1 MGCLTGE
8 RRQSPRG
15 NRGARSVGARA
26 PRAVVDAARTAAPR
40 EARQCQIQTAAQ
52 RLRNHYRAAMSLA
65 ANPSESASTMQY
77 EGSIS
82 SDGKFHG
89 RGSIVYS
96 NGERYAGEWQYGQR
110 HGRGTYT
117 YADGGTY
124 SGDWERDKIQGEG
137 TAKYSDDNVYTGSW
151 TNGKIHGRGKLET
164 AKFTYEGQLPANFSY
179 GDGEVFTSFS

>member
-1 MGCLTGE
+1 
-8 RRQSPRG
+8 
-15 NRGARSVGARA
+15 
-26 PRAVVDAARTAAPR
+26 
-40 EARQCQIQTAAQ
+40 
-52 RLRNHYRAAMSLA
+52 
-65 ANPSESASTMQY
+65 MQY

>member
-1 MGCLTGE
+1 
-8 RRQSPRG
+8 
-15 NRGARSVGARA
+15 
-26 PRAVVDAARTAAPR
+26 
-40 EARQCQIQTAAQ
+40 
-52 RLRNHYRAAMSLA
+52 MSLA

-124 SGDWERDKIQGEG
+124 SGADVSYSGVDLLRPLQRDRQRRAGQRG
-137 TAKYSDDNVYTGSW
+137 GRHHV
-151 TNGKIHGRGKLET
+151 HGADHHLGHDQRQDL
-164 AKFTYEGQLPANFSY
+164 
-179 GDGEVFTSFS
+179 